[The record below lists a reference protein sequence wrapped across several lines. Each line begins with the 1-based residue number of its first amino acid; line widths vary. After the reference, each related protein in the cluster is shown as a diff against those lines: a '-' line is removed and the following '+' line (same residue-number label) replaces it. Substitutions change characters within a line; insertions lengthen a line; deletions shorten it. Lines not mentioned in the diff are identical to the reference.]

1 MPALTGLGAA
11 TIGRQIGNDGLHE
24 KRDELN
30 VKNCVFPNSELDD
43 VNMSNTHFNNINL
56 SVARITR
63 ANLTNARI
71 DDANMANIT
80 INDVNLS
87 NGRITNAN
95 LSNLAIQDCLLVGMT
110 INGIPVQE
118 MLAAYRAAKG

>member
-1 MPALTGLGAA
+1 ME
-11 TIGRQIGNDGLHE
+11 LHE
-24 KRDELN
+24 QREQLD
-30 VKNCVFPNSELDD
+30 VKNCVFANSAFDD
-43 VNMSNTHFNNINL
+43 VDMPNTHFNNVNL
-56 SVARITR
+56 SIARITR

-80 INDVNLS
+80 VNDVNLS

-118 MLAAYRAAKG
+118 MLAAYKAVKG